1 MLQLVGPLYGYSP
14 KPSKCYLV
22 VKGQYLENAIEI
34 FKGSEVKITTERKK
48 HLGAA
53 IGSEDFKASY
63 VKSLVAN

>member
-1 MLQLVGPLYGYSP
+1 MLQLVGPLYGYFP

-22 VKGQYLENAIEI
+22 VKGQDLENAIEI
-34 FKGSEVKITTERKK
+34 FRGSEVKITTERKK

-53 IGSEDFKASY
+53 IGNEDFKASY